1 MKHPKFKG
9 IGTLDAELDIFQKE
23 LLSKEIEFNWIV
35 NELKNADPA
44 VDNINR
50 LRQQLRSKEK
60 QVIKARRQVKAKKDQ
75 RNRKVNERQHSKL
88 GGQAKKK
95 ERLALNRAI
104 NEEMKKQE
112 NILSQ
117 LNNVKINVPFQ
128 KKEQQTG
135 TELFISH
142 ASEDKAGFVKPL
154 ADELIELGVSVWY
167 DEYTLRIGDSL
178 RRSIDKGLAESKYGL
193 IILSK
198 AFFEKNWTQYEL
210 NGLVVKEMEGNK
222 VILPIWHNITK
233 DEIMRLSPSLV
244 DKVALN
250 SATLTVREIAEK
262 IADAV
267 KLP

>member
-35 NELKNADPA
+35 NELKNADPS

-128 KKEQQTG
+128 KK
-135 TELFISH
+135 S
-142 ASEDKAGFVKPL
+142 SR
-154 ADELIELGVSVWY
+154 LGLSCS
-167 DEYTLRIGDSL
+167 SL
-178 RRSIDKGLAESKYGL
+178 THRKIK
-193 IILSK
+193 
-198 AFFEKNWTQYEL
+198 
-210 NGLVVKEMEGNK
+210 LV
-222 VILPIWHNITK
+222 L
-233 DEIMRLSPSLV
+233 
-244 DKVALN
+244 
-250 SATLTVREIAEK
+250 
-262 IADAV
+262 
-267 KLP
+267 